1 VLIIMK
7 RRRLAVEDHCWQDYT
22 EQGRTIQGYLAY
34 KEGDGD
40 GMKIAISGKGGVGK
54 TTIMALLGNEF
65 KKAGKDVLIIDA
77 DPSPHMAETLGVK
90 DVAAIRPIAEMTK
103 LLVERSGKVEGSP
116 FYNMNPQVN
125 DILQDFMISHEGV
138 KLMVLGAIQGGD
150 KGCACPEN
158 NVLRRM
164 LTKLLMSPDQIVLLD
179 MEAGV
184 EHLGR
189 GTIASVDQLLIV
201 VIPSRSSI
209 RTALKI
215 KKLAEDVKIAKID
228 FVGNLI
234 RDERDRTF
242 LSEGLGVAPIAFFA
256 DSQAI
261 RDAERAEIPIT
272 HISAPAEDTPQLLME
287 ALNR

>member
-1 VLIIMK
+1 
-7 RRRLAVEDHCWQDYT
+7 
-22 EQGRTIQGYLAY
+22 
-34 KEGDGD
+34 
-40 GMKIAISGKGGVGK
+40 MKIAISGKGGVGK
-54 TTIMALLGNEF
+54 TTIMALLANEF

-77 DPSPHMAETLGVK
+77 DPSPHMAETLGVTNIDRIK
-90 DVAAIRPIAEMTK
+90 PIAEMTK

-125 DILQDFMISHEGV
+125 DLLHDFMISHDGI
-138 KLMVLGAIQGGD
+138 KLMVLGAIQTGD

-164 LTKLLMSPDQIVLLD
+164 LTKLLLSPDEVVLLD

-189 GTIASVDQLLIV
+189 GTIAGIDHLLIV
-201 VIPSRSSI
+201 VIPSRSSV

-215 KKLAEDVKIAKID
+215 KKLAEDVKIPKIA
-228 FVGNLI
+228 FIGNLI
-234 RDERDRTF
+234 KNEQDRQF
-242 LSEGLGVAPIAFFA
+242 LLDNLTLSPIAFFT

-261 RDAERAEIPIT
+261 REAERDEMPLTGIA
-272 HISAPAEDTPQLLME
+272 APADKAPRLLME
-287 ALNR
+287 AITG